1 MVKLID
7 PFRAATPDD
16 AADLVRLMDMAAH
29 GLANW
34 MWSEIAQPGETPTQV
49 GIERTRRE
57 EGGFSYK
64 NATVYEVDGRPAGML
79 LGGVIPREPEEI
91 DYTSLAR
98 PLHPLV
104 ELEAEAP
111 GTWYVNAIAVEPDYR
126 GQGIGTALLDLA
138 VRYAAD
144 LDAAGLSLITAEQ
157 NNRAVQLYH
166 RLGYEE
172 AGRRP
177 IIPYPGD
184 PHEGDWLLMTRS
196 L

>member
-7 PFRAATPDD
+7 PFRSATPDD
-16 AADLVRLMDMAAH
+16 AEDVVRLVDMAAH
-29 GLANW
+29 GLASW
-34 MWSEIAQPGETPTQV
+34 MWSEMAEPGETAMQV
-49 GIERTRRE
+49 GIDRARRE
-57 EGGFSYK
+57 EGGFSYR
-64 NATVYEVDGRPAGML
+64 NATVYEVDRRAAGLL
-79 LGGVIPREPEEI
+79 LGGVIPSEPEEI
-91 DYTSLAR
+91 DYASLAR

-111 GTWYVNAIAVEPDYR
+111 GTWYVNALAVDPDYR

-144 LDAAGLSLITAEQ
+144 LDAAGLSLIAAEQ
-157 NNRAVQLYH
+157 NERAVQLYR

-172 AGRRP
+172 TARRP